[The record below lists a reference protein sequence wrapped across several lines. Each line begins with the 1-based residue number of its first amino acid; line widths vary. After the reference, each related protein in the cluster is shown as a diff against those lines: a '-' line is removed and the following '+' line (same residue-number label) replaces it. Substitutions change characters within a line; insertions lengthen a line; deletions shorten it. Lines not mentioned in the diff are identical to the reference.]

1 MEILSWIL
9 DMEIFTLCTLDILNF
24 IKLFV
29 ALFADTV
36 NFLKTIVFIEGCYS
50 GFLADIRP
58 AFRPGLLL
66 PNSKAILSSGLY

>member
-1 MEILSWIL
+1 MEILSYIL
-9 DMEIFTLCTLDILNF
+9 DMAIFTLWMLDILNF

-36 NFLKTIVFIEGCYS
+36 NFLETIVFIEGCS
-50 GFLADIRP
+50 GSLADIRP

-66 PNSKAILSSGLY
+66 PTSKTILSSGLY

>member
-1 MEILSWIL
+1 MEILSYIL
-9 DMEIFTLCTLDILNF
+9 DMAIFTLWMLDILNF
-24 IKLFV
+24 YKLFM

-36 NFLKTIVFIEGCYS
+36 NFLETIVFIEGCS
-50 GFLADIRP
+50 GSLADIRP

>member
-24 IKLFV
+24 KKLFM
-29 ALFADTV
+29 ALFADTD
-36 NFLKTIVFIEGCYS
+36 NFLETIVFIEGCS
-50 GFLADIRP
+50 GSLADIRP